1 MPGACPGKENGTMKR
16 YFSSFS
22 PILYGLIIFCTA
34 FCIMAGF
41 IHPAFL
47 AVAVAVSLAALGYTL
62 WSIAKLRKKT
72 FAVIDAAV
80 GGLDSGKRP
89 AISNTPLPVAITE
102 PGGEVLW
109 YNDLFAQLFPKKGQ
123 LYGED
128 ATRLVQGLNMEK
140 ARTPVGSEVNL
151 QGRYF
156 TAFLAEAG
164 SEEEHVLLLYL
175 VEITKLKQ
183 DSIEFGLS
191 RPAVLTLLVD
201 NYDDVLQS
209 YKDSE
214 KARITGEVERCLE
227 NYIGQT
233 TGILIKVSNRKFY
246 AVVEYRHMRK
256 FIDERFAVLDRIRKI
271 LVDGKIPITLSIGVG
286 MLPDTLSENMKN
298 SSHSLDMALGRG
310 GDQAAVKTIN
320 GYDFFGGVSK
330 GVEKRTKVRARII
343 ASALKELC
351 QGSEQIF
358 IMGHKFS
365 DLDSVGSSVGLCR
378 ALRMLG
384 CHAFAVID
392 YDTTLSQPLVAR
404 IQEADQGDIFIDA
417 DSAQETVDKNT
428 LVIVMDTHAQNM
440 VDRPHLVDR
449 AGAVV
454 VIDHHRKRVDYIQ
467 GAVLFYHEPYASSTS
482 EMVSE
487 LLGYLNEDDRI
498 EQVFAEALL
507 SGIVLDTKN
516 FAVKTG
522 VKTFEAAAYLRSLG
536 ADTVEVK
543 RLFSSSMEAFR
554 SRTAI
559 VTSAKIYHQCA
570 IAVAQED
577 VDDMRVVAAQ
587 AADELLEISDVKAS
601 FVLFS
606 QGSQVNISA
615 RSMGQLNVQV
625 ILESLGGGGHHTMA
639 GAQLRETSLEAAV
652 DMLKQSIDMYY
663 KNNHI
668 AD

>member
-1 MPGACPGKENGTMKR
+1 M
-16 YFSSFS
+16 
-22 PILYGLIIFCTA
+22 
-34 FCIMAGF
+34 
-41 IHPAFL
+41 
-47 AVAVAVSLAALGYTL
+47 
-62 WSIAKLRKKT
+62 
-72 FAVIDAAV
+72 
-80 GGLDSGKRP
+80 
-89 AISNTPLPVAITE
+89 
-102 PGGEVLW
+102 
-109 YNDLFAQLFPKKGQ
+109 
-123 LYGED
+123 
-128 ATRLVQGLNMEK
+128 
-140 ARTPVGSEVNL
+140 
-151 QGRYF
+151 
-156 TAFLAEAG
+156 
-164 SEEEHVLLLYL
+164 LYL

-343 ASALKELC
+343 ASAL
-351 QGSEQIF
+351 QGAVSGQRA
-358 IMGHKFS
+358 
-365 DLDSVGSSVGLCR
+365 DLHHGPQVLRPRQRRLLGGAVPGPAHAGLPRLCR
-378 ALRMLG
+378 YRLRHHPLG
-384 CHAFAVID
+384 
-392 YDTTLSQPLVAR
+392 QPLVAR

-440 VDRPHLVDR
+440 VDRPQLVDR

-559 VTSAKIYHQCA
+559 VTSAHVYKSCA
-570 IAVAQED
+570 IAKAPD
-577 VDDMRVVAAQ
+577 GIPDIRVVSAQ
-587 AADELLEISDVKAS
+587 AADELLEISDVRAS

-615 RSMGQLNVQV
+615 RSLGQLNVQL

-639 GAQLRETSLEAAV
+639 GAQLRETSLDTAV
-652 DMLKQSIDMYY
+652 KMLEKSIDLYY
-663 KNNHI
+663 EQNHI
-668 AD
+668 Q